1 MRIANFLADQR
12 VSCEFL
18 LHPPAFTAQKR
29 AKYLHVSG
37 GRVGKCV
44 LLRGP
49 SGLLLAVLPATHKVD
64 LELLNQALGGPVRLA
79 SGRELTEVF
88 RDCEWG
94 VAPPFGRLY
103 GLETLLEEGIP
114 PDMMLV
120 FETHSHMEAV
130 RIRCADFER
139 LERPRRLRF
148 MFARVAGRH
157 WD

>member
-1 MRIANFLADQR
+1 MRIASFLAEER
-12 VSCEFL
+12 VACEFL

-37 GRVGKCV
+37 GRVGKSV

-49 SGLLLAVLPATHKVD
+49 SGYLLAVLPATRRVD
-64 LELLNQALGGPVRLA
+64 LKAVAEALGGPVRLA
-79 SGRELTEVF
+79 TGEELAEVF

-94 VAPPFGRLY
+94 AAPPFGRLY
-103 GLETLLEEGIP
+103 GLPTLLEESIP
-114 PDMMLV
+114 PEAWLV

-130 RIRCADFER
+130 RIRCGDFER

-148 MFARVAGRH
+148 ARAAV
-157 WD
+157 

>member
-1 MRIANFLADQR
+1 MRIAAFLTEER

-49 SGLLLAVLPATHKVD
+49 SGWLLAVLPATQRVD
-64 LELLNQALGGPVRLA
+64 LWAVAEALGGPVRLA
-79 SGRELTEVF
+79 TGRELAEVF

-94 VAPPFGRLY
+94 AAPPFGRLY
-103 GLETLLEEGIP
+103 GLETLLEESIS
-114 PDMMLV
+114 PDAWLA

-148 MFARVAGRH
+148 AAPAA
-157 WD
+157 

>member
-1 MRIANFLADQR
+1 MRVADFLADQR
-12 VSCEFL
+12 ASCELL

-49 SGLLLAVLPATHKVD
+49 SGWLLAVLPATLRVD
-64 LELLNQALGGPVRLA
+64 LKALAEALGGTVRLA
-79 SGRELTEVF
+79 NGRELAQVF

-94 VAPPFGRLY
+94 AAPPFGRLY
-103 GLETLLEEGIP
+103 GLETLLEDGIS
-114 PDMMLV
+114 PDAVLV
-120 FETHSHMEAV
+120 FETDTHMEAV

-148 MFARVAGRH
+148 ARTSGG
-157 WD
+157 